1 MKLPD
6 LSIDPA
12 AKRRRARI
20 RAIGAIAALAVL
32 ATLAAMAP
40 RLLGIPGGT
49 TGRWSHP
56 SVAVRSAA
64 GPIAPVDLGSRHAV
78 PRQSAATREPPP
90 SAGSPSPPSVRPAS
104 YGPRPSSGTEVATAV
119 QPDGAGHAGSP
130 MAASRGGHQ
139 PPSATARRI
148 GAHLSS
154 RRHYRGHPPLRQQ
167 SMPDPLGDVA
177 IVARVFDGRGR

>member
-20 RAIGAIAALAVL
+20 RAIGAIAALA
-32 ATLAAMAP
+32 ALAAMAP
-40 RLLGIPGGT
+40 RLLGVPGNAT
-49 TGRWSHP
+49 DRWTYP
-56 SVAVRSAA
+56 SVAVRSAP

-78 PRQSAATREPPP
+78 PRQSAAIREPPP
-90 SAGSPSPPSVRPAS
+90 SAGSPSPPSVHPAS
-104 YGPRPSSGTEVATAV
+104 YGPRPSSGTEAGTAI
-119 QPDGAGHAGSP
+119 QPDGDGHAGGP
-130 MAASRGGHQ
+130 MTASRGRHRMR
-139 PPSATARRI
+139 SATARRI
-148 GAHLSS
+148 GARISS